1 MIASP
6 TAYLGSVAS
15 WIPSGAGPPS
25 GSWSWAP
32 ASGFEASAAASL
44 WVVVG
49 SGAASSSPVP
59 AQPVNARAPTAAPR
73 VSRVMRVSL
82 FIIAPVVI
90 TLVWTVHG
98 RPWLQGAGVALR
110 ADT

>member
-1 MIASP
+1 
-6 TAYLGSVAS
+6 
-15 WIPSGAGPPS
+15 
-25 GSWSWAP
+25 
-32 ASGFEASAAASL
+32 GFEASAAASL
-44 WVVVG
+44 WVVVVG

-73 VSRVMRVSL
+73 VSGVMRVSL

-110 ADT
+110 ADTWTCSQTETPGIITNRTLKNTAWGDRATWS